1 MDHDE
6 LTHVSTISVS
16 ATTSLSN
23 PDAYTCSSSAPRLS
37 SKPSFVP
44 PPPTST
50 SPPFSTLG
58 QPLNIGRAGSSS
70 SQPVSA
76 TCHASPLQSTY
87 VEPHV
92 SALPVSHGHPSASH
106 FQDDLASNHNPFVSP
121 RPPLSNNRS
130 VGIETWAQNLTT
142 PRLQSVPNQQ
152 ASPPIPNITLPTFW
166 ETDVDLWFAA
176 VDQIFA
182 SNGIWDEQRKFSV
195 ALNSLDL
202 KSIRKV
208 QHVVRNPGMFP
219 YTNLKQ
225 PWA

>member
-1 MDHDE
+1 MSSRMCPQS
-6 LTHVSTISVS
+6 LFQLQLPFPIQTRILALRPLSVCLPTH
-16 ATTSLSN
+16 
-23 PDAYTCSSSAPRLS
+23 
-37 SKPSFVP
+37 
-44 PPPTST
+44 
-50 SPPFSTLG
+50 
-58 QPLNIGRAGSSS
+58 
-70 SQPVSA
+70 
-76 TCHASPLQSTY
+76 

-106 FQDDLASNHNPFVSP
+106 FQDDLAPNHNTFVSP
-121 RPPLSNNRS
+121 RPPLSGNRS

-202 KSIRKV
+202 KYSKGPACR
-208 QHVVRNPGMFP
+208 P
-219 YTNLKQ
+219 
-225 PWA
+225 